1 VSTDPR
7 TLADRLAAVRHYE
20 CGDCWYSCPESDE
33 GCCNDAEEGCTC
45 WAPLCHEA
53 AALLCDL
60 AAERDALV
68 AANQLWQRH
77 VEGAIADTGN
87 LPGDL
92 TAWSAIR
99 RLTAERDAAEA
110 DLEQYDR
117 ERPVAELAYLK
128 GKVKRLTAE
137 RDAAVAAKLDLYV
150 PNATPPANQL
160 WQSNVEG
167 AIADTGNL
175 PGDLTAW
182 SAIRRLT
189 AERDELR
196 AELDRILDAIGD
208 PVGVDYCT
216 LHDGI
221 RNEDDHW
228 CDFHD
233 DDPEEGPDGEPR
245 QCVLVPL
252 VPMTYR
258 EAHDD

>member
-1 VSTDPR
+1 MSADPR
-7 TLADRLAAVRHYE
+7 TRSVAGFLAAASDLLADLAEHL
-20 CGDCWYSCPESDE
+20 
-33 GCCNDAEEGCTC
+33 EEATT
-45 WAPLCHEA
+45 
-53 AALLCDL
+53 LLRDL
-60 AAERDALV
+60 ADERDALV
-68 AANQLWQRH
+68 A
-77 VEGAIADTGN
+77 
-87 LPGDL
+87 
-92 TAWSAIR
+92 
-99 RLTAERDAAEA
+99 
-110 DLEQYDR
+110 
-117 ERPVAELAYLK
+117 
-128 GKVKRLTAE
+128 
-137 RDAAVAAKLDLYV
+137 
-150 PNATPPANQL
+150 ANQL

-252 VPMTYR
+252 VPMTAVR
-258 EAHDD
+258 RIAAAVDGPT